1 MKFWSSRLTLS
12 VAAMSV
18 VCLNGIPLAGQAG
31 TPVKGQTAGEV
42 FKNVTTS
49 PLKGLTVDDF
59 MGSMGVMAAALGFD
73 CADCH
78 TGAGTDKVV
87 WEDDTNRKKMARR
100 MTEMVATINKTNFG
114 GTPLVSLLPL
124 PPRKRYPRH
133 NHRAGHSVRA
143 AQRRKR

>member
-1 MKFWSSRLTLS
+1 MKFWSNRLTLS
-12 VAAMSV
+12 VAAVSV
-18 VCLNGIPLAGQAG
+18 VCLSGIPLAGQAG

-78 TGAGTDKVV
+78 TGAGTDTVV
-87 WEDDTNRKKMARR
+87 WDAVTARKRMARK
-100 MTEMVATINKTNFG
+100 MTQMV
-114 GTPLVSLLPL
+114 
-124 PPRKRYPRH
+124 
-133 NHRAGHSVRA
+133 
-143 AQRRKR
+143 